1 MTELPTPLEHHQY
14 QRYSSSGEIE
24 AYLTALATAGGP
36 YARLDRLGSSAHGRP
51 LHALICSAP
60 RRAGQPRLRVMLVG
74 SQHGASEAA
83 GCEALLMLA
92 RAVLIGDLQECLDTL
107 EFVFIPNAN
116 PDGRES
122 DSSRNGNEVNINR
135 DFVLLSQP
143 ETAAL
148 DDAVLRYEPEVILDA
163 HESASLKTRT
173 LGREGY
179 LTDFEAQFDM
189 AASPAVAPALR
200 EYGEHELLPALLAAV
215 QAQGLRAQRY
225 IREITSTRQPITHG
239 GLTARKFRNKAGLRG
254 ALTVL
259 LETPMEPKDGS
270 YPSYRNIAER
280 VARQTLCMRAFLAVI
295 SRESARIAQVVAT
308 AERLPRD
315 NALPLNG
322 VWVRNPSS
330 PEVVIELRRRE
341 DYLREAVTFEDWRWL
356 EMRDPLLLPRAYVI
370 TAHTAVFA
378 SLLSRHQ
385 LLFEILDEPTGCTL
399 ERERYRGF
407 DPVEGSW
414 NGVETERAQARA
426 EPGSLL
432 VPMTSRSARL
442 LPLLL
447 EPRSQSSVFRYLA
460 YARLLEDE
468 TPLFVARIPR
478 DAERLPDGVRRSV
491 R

>member
-1 MTELPTPLEHHQY
+1 MTELPTPLEHHQH
-14 QRYSSSGEIE
+14 QRYSSSREIE
-24 AYLTALATAGGP
+24 GYLQALQAAGGP
-36 YARLDRLGSSAHGRP
+36 YARLERVGSSAEGRP
-51 LHALICSAP
+51 ILALLCAAP
-60 RRAGQPRLRVMLVG
+60 ARAGVPRLRVMMVG

-92 RAVLIGDLQECLDTL
+92 RDVLLGEAQELLDAL

-116 PDGRES
+116 PDGRER
-122 DSSRNGNEVNINR
+122 DSSRNGNDVNINR

-148 DDAVLRYEPEVILDA
+148 DGAVLRYEPEIILDA

-189 AASPAVAPALR
+189 AASPAVAPDLR
-200 EYGEHELLPALLAAV
+200 DFGERELLPALIAAV
-215 QAQGLRAQRY
+215 QARGLRAQRY

-280 VARQTLCMRAFLAVI
+280 VARQTLCMQAFLAVI
-295 SRESARIAQVVAT
+295 CNRAAAIAKVVAA

-315 NALPLNG
+315 QSLPLNG
-322 VWVRNPSS
+322 VWVRNAAS
-330 PEVVIELRRRE
+330 PDVVIELRRRE
-341 DYLREAVTFEDWRWL
+341 DYLREAVTFEDWRAL
-356 EMRDPLLLPRAYVI
+356 EVRDPVPLPKAYLI
-370 TAHTAVFA
+370 TAHTTLFA

-385 LLFEILDEPTGCTL
+385 LAFEIMARDAVCTQ
-399 ERERYRGF
+399 ERESYRGF

-414 NGVETERAQARA
+414 HTRDIARDKA
-426 EPGSLL
+426 PVAPGALL
-432 VPMTSRSARL
+432 VPLTSRSARL

-447 EPRSQSSVFRYLA
+447 EPRSESSVFRYLG
-460 YARLLEDE
+460 YARLLEE
-468 TPLFVARIPR
+468 GRPLFVARVPR
-478 DAERLPDGVRRSV
+478 DAEHPLLPD
-491 R
+491 

>member
-1 MTELPTPLEHHQY
+1 
-14 QRYSSSGEIE
+14 
-24 AYLTALATAGGP
+24 
-36 YARLDRLGSSAHGRP
+36 
-51 LHALICSAP
+51 
-60 RRAGQPRLRVMLVG
+60 
-74 SQHGASEAA
+74 
-83 GCEALLMLA
+83 MLA
-92 RAVLIGDLQECLDTL
+92 RAVLIGEAQEWLDSL

-116 PDGRES
+116 PDGRDQ

-189 AASPAVAPALR
+189 AASPAVAAVLR
-200 EYGEHELLPALLAAV
+200 EYSAGELLPALIAAV
-215 QAQGLRAQRY
+215 QRRGLRAQRY

-280 VARQTLCMRAFLAVI
+280 VARQTLCMQAFVEVI
-295 SRESARIAQVVAT
+295 SRESVRIAQVVAM
-308 AERLPRD
+308 AGRLPD
-315 NALPLNG
+315 QQVLPLNG
-322 VWVRNPSS
+322 VWVKDPLS
-330 PEVVIELRRRE
+330 PEVVIELRRKD
-341 DYLREAVTFEDWRWL
+341 DYLRQAVTFEDWRRM
-356 EMRDPLLLPRAYVI
+356 EIRDPLALPRAYLI

-378 SLLSRHQ
+378 SLLARHQ
-385 LLFEILDEPTGCTL
+385 LAFEVVNEAVACTQ
-399 ERERYRGF
+399 ERECFRGF
-407 DPVEGSW
+407 ESVEGTW
-414 NGVETERAQARA
+414 HAVETERVRARV
-426 EPGSLL
+426 ESGSLL
-432 VPMTSRSARL
+432 VPLTSRSARL

-447 EPRSQSSVFRYLA
+447 EPRSESSVFRYLA

-468 TPLFVARIPR
+468 TPLFVTRIPR
-478 DAERLPDGVRRSV
+478 DAEHLPDRLKPG
-491 R
+491 